1 MNWRKILTLVGA
13 FGGLLTLIGEVG
25 NVFIPD
31 DEPQC
36 PLLTAMTSD
45 DSEEK

>member
-36 PLLTAMTSD
+36 PLLTAYD
-45 DSEEK
+45 QEQSEEK